1 VAAEEDGLVA
11 EAVLAVLEP
20 VQDFQFLM
28 LLLTQS
34 LLVAVV
40 LV

>member
-1 VAAEEDGLVA
+1 MEEDGLVVA
-11 EAVLAVLEP
+11 AALVVLEP